1 MMARKSFEDLRFSAP
16 CEGRPEMISP
26 VLRLILALVALAP
39 AACGFRPVY
48 GTAQSPEASMSA
60 DLSRVEIGM
69 IPDRSGQMLRNALI
83 DRFYRT
89 GRPVDP
95 PLALSL
101 TPVSETLTDLDITR
115 ESDSTRTQIR
125 LRTDI
130 ALTERASGRALL
142 TRRME
147 SVTSYNVLGSEFAT
161 RITRE
166 DARRNALADLA
177 RQIEQELALYFARAR
192 P

>member
-1 MMARKSFEDLRFSAP
+1 MTSSA
-16 CEGRPEMISP
+16 
-26 VLRLILALVALAP
+26 LRLILALAALAP

-48 GTAQSPEASMSA
+48 GTAAPQSPEASVSA

-130 ALTERASGRALL
+130 ALTERASGRTLL
-142 TRRME
+142 TRRIE

-161 RITRE
+161 RVTRE